1 MRVRVILHL
10 RFGERRHWPFA
21 ADCTGLKSDYN
32 EVIIWF
38 FFSIKDR
45 LLCSSCDYMTTI
57 LVLNVAYVT
66 RPRVCLAM
74 SVRAIR

>member
-38 FFSIKDR
+38 FFLDKGSAA
-45 LLCSSCDYMTTI
+45 
-57 LVLNVAYVT
+57 VLF
-66 RPRVCLAM
+66 L
-74 SVRAIR
+74 